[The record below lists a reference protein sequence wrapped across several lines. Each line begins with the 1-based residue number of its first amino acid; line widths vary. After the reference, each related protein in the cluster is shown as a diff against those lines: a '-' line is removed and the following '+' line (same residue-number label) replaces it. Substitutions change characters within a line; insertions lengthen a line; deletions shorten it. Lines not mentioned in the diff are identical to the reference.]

1 MNVDLSLHMKNGLA
15 CKDKWGFICGEF
27 KKNFNHIQEQV
38 EMKTIVLWTCKTRF
52 QAICHD
58 FLAKSIMI

>member
-1 MNVDLSLHMKNGLA
+1 
-15 CKDKWGFICGEF
+15 
-27 KKNFNHIQEQV
+27 
-38 EMKTIVLWTCKTRF
+38 MKTIVLWTCKTRF